1 MKKAAIVG
9 FGFMGMTHTL
19 NILKI
24 KDLKLTAIVERDL
37 SLIDKNLKSNIGN
50 IAVGNIDENELA
62 GARRYSDIDS
72 CLKSEDIDV
81 VIVCTHVNTH
91 YEMTKKALENNKDVF
106 LEKPFC
112 LDIKQAQEL
121 IALAAKMKKL
131 LMVGHVVR
139 FMPPYQKLKKWIDN
153 KEFGDL
159 KFLAL
164 TRFCGLPGWGQW
176 NDKSIK
182 DLSGGALFDLA
193 VHDIDYASSLL
204 GQPSQIKCNYL
215 SGHYSKHD
223 YISAMWSYNMK
234 NLHVKIEGGFTFHK
248 SFPFQAG
255 YMAQFNDAS
264 VVYTSLKGDVIQ
276 IADDSSVKEI
286 PAGDAGEGYYN
297 EMVYFAECLT
307 KGVDPELCMPSSSLN
322 AIELCYNHL

>member
-37 SLIDKNLKSNIGN
+37 LLIDKNLKSNIGN
-50 IAVGNIDENELA
+50 IAVGNIDVNELA
-62 GARRYSDIDS
+62 DARRYSDIDS

-91 YEMTKKALENNKDVF
+91 FEMTKKALENNKDVF

-112 LDIKQAQEL
+112 LDMKQAQEL
-121 IALAAKMKKL
+121 IEMAAKMKKL

-139 FMPPYQKLKKWIDN
+139 FMPPYQQLKKWIDN

-159 KFLAL
+159 KFLSL

-182 DLSGGALFDLA
+182 DLSGGALFDLSI
-193 VHDIDYASSLL
+193 HDIDYANSLL
-204 GQPSQIKCNYL
+204 GQPSQINCNYFP
-215 SGHYSKHD
+215 GAYSKHD
-223 YISAMWSYNMK
+223 YVSAMWSYNIK
-234 NLHVKIEGGFTFHK
+234 NVHVKIEGGFTFHK

-255 YMAQFNDAS
+255 FMARFSNAS

-276 IADDSSVKEI
+276 IADDSSVREI
-286 PAGDAGEGYYN
+286 PAGDAGAGYYN
-297 EMVYFAECLT
+297 EMAYFAECLT
-307 KGVDPELCMPSSSLN
+307 KGVDPELCMPSSSLK
-322 AIELCYNHL
+322 AIEICYNHL

>member
-37 SLIDKNLKSNIGN
+37 LLIDKNLKSNIGN
-50 IAVGNIDENELA
+50 IAVGNIDVNELA
-62 GARRYSDIDS
+62 DARRYSDIDS

-91 YEMTKKALENNKDVF
+91 FEMTKKALENNKDVF

-112 LDIKQAQEL
+112 LDMKQAQEL
-121 IALAAKMKKL
+121 IEMAAKMKKL

-139 FMPPYQKLKKWIDN
+139 FMPPYQQLKKWIDN

-159 KFLAL
+159 KFLSL

-182 DLSGGALFDLA
+182 DLSGGALFDLSI
-193 VHDIDYASSLL
+193 HDIDYANSLL
-204 GQPSQIKCNYL
+204 GQPSQIKCNYFP
-215 SGHYSKHD
+215 GAYSKHD
-223 YISAMWSYNMK
+223 YISAMWSYNIK
-234 NLHVKIEGGFTFHK
+234 NVHVKIEGGFTFHK

-255 YMAQFNDAS
+255 FMARFSNAS

-276 IADDSSVKEI
+276 IADDSSVREI
-286 PAGDAGEGYYN
+286 PAGDAGAGYYN
-297 EMVYFAECLT
+297 EMAYFAECLT
-307 KGVDPELCMPSSSLN
+307 KGVDPELCMPSSSLK
-322 AIELCYNHL
+322 AIEICYNHL

>member
-37 SLIDKNLKSNIGN
+37 LLIDKNLKSNIGN
-50 IAVGNIDENELA
+50 IAVGNIDVNELA
-62 GARRYSDIDS
+62 DARRYSDIDS

-91 YEMTKKALENNKDVF
+91 FEMTKKALENNKDVF

-112 LDIKQAQEL
+112 LDMKQAQEL
-121 IALAAKMKKL
+121 IEMAAKMKKL

-139 FMPPYQKLKKWIDN
+139 FMPPYQQLKKWIDN

-159 KFLAL
+159 KFLSL

-182 DLSGGALFDLA
+182 DLSGGALFDLSI
-193 VHDIDYASSLL
+193 HDIDYANSLL
-204 GQPSQIKCNYL
+204 GQPSQIKCNYFP
-215 SGHYSKHD
+215 GAYSKHD
-223 YISAMWSYNMK
+223 YVSAMWSYNMK
-234 NLHVKIEGGFTFHK
+234 NVHVKIEGGFTFHK

-255 YMAQFNDAS
+255 FMARFSNAS

-276 IADDSSVKEI
+276 IADDSSVREI
-286 PAGDAGEGYYN
+286 PAGDAGAGYYN
-297 EMVYFAECLT
+297 EMAYFAECLT
-307 KGVDPELCMPSSSLN
+307 KGVDPELCMPSSSLK
-322 AIELCYNHL
+322 AIEICYNHL

>member
-1 MKKAAIVG
+1 MKKTAIVG

-24 KDLKLTAIVERDL
+24 KDLKLTAIVDKDI
-37 SLIDKNLKSNIGN
+37 SLIDKNLKSSIGN
-50 IAVGNIDENELA
+50 ISVGNINASELA
-62 GARRYSDIDS
+62 GVRRYSDIDE
-72 CLKSEDIDV
+72 CLKSEDIDA

-91 YEMTKKALENNKDVF
+91 YEMTKKALDNNKNVF

-112 LDIKQAQEL
+112 LDMVQAQEL
-121 IALAAKMKKL
+121 IDLAAKVKKV

-139 FMPPYQKLKKWIDN
+139 FMPPYQQLKKWIDN

-159 KFLAL
+159 KFLSL

-182 DLSGGALFDLA
+182 DLSGGALFDLSI
-193 VHDIDYASSLL
+193 HDIDYANSLL
-204 GQPSQIKCNYL
+204 GQPSQIKCNYFP
-215 SGHYSKHD
+215 GAYSKHD
-223 YISAMWSYNMK
+223 YISAMWSYNIK
-234 NLHVKIEGGFTFHK
+234 NVHVKIEGGFTFHK

-255 YMAQFNDAS
+255 FMARFSNAS

-276 IADDSSVKEI
+276 IADDSSVREI
-286 PAGDAGEGYYN
+286 PAGDAGAGYYN
-297 EMVYFAECLT
+297 EMAYFAECLS
-307 KGVDPELCMPSSSLN
+307 KGVDPELCMPSSSLK
-322 AIELCYNHL
+322 AIEICYNHL